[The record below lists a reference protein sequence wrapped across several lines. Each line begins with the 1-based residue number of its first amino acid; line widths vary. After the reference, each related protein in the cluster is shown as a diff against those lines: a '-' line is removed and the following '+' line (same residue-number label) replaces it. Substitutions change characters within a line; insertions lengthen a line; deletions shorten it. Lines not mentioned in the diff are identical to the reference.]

1 MTRKCRGRGHE
12 RHSLRLTEALDQGQ
26 SAIHFRIRVTKLFAT
41 LFLDEVAGAVNRQ
54 LRRDVVKDGTQLKL
68 GPYQNRIGLAP
79 REEHR
84 KFELAQTPD
93 PVPVGERIGRTR
105 VLFQRVKANQRRR
118 QGLVGGAGW
127 IRTPGAARASIG
139 NSARIWRAIRP
150 KKTSWWREFVRL
162 GFGSASALSRPLR
175 SSR

>member
-1 MTRKCRGRGHE
+1 MKRRSFELDIRRGPDKWTRKCRGRGHE

-26 SAIHFRIRVTKLFAT
+26 SAIHFRIRVIKLFAT

-54 LRRDVVKDGTQLKL
+54 LRRDVVKDGTQPKL
-68 GPYQNRIGLAP
+68 GPSQNRIGLAP

-118 QGLVGGAGW
+118 QGLVGGA
-127 IRTPGAARASIG
+127 
-139 NSARIWRAIRP
+139 
-150 KKTSWWREFVRL
+150 K
-162 GFGSASALSRPLR
+162 
-175 SSR
+175 

>member
-1 MTRKCRGRGHE
+1 M
-12 RHSLRLTEALDQGQ
+12 RLTEALDQGQ
-26 SAIHFRIRVTKLFAT
+26 SAIHFRIRVIKLFAT

-54 LRRDVVKDGTQLKL
+54 FRRDVVKDGTQLKL
-68 GPYQNRIGLAP
+68 GPSQNRIGLAP

-118 QGLVGGAGW
+118 QGLVGGEGW
-127 IRTPGAARASIG
+127 IRTPVPRGLRWAEFGPCLGHYLARQKASAPERILFAW
-139 NSARIWRAIRP
+139 NSALLQLFP
-150 KKTSWWREFVRL
+150 
-162 GFGSASALSRPLR
+162 ASDGDR
-175 SSR
+175 SMPC